1 MGQILVGA
9 YILLQA
15 LSPTPVPFEEAATGL
30 PLQALLY
37 TMTLMA
43 MAIVIVM
50 VMTLIAVVR

>member
-43 MAIVIVM
+43 IVIVM

>member
-1 MGQILVGA
+1 MGQILTQVGA
-9 YILLQA
+9 FILPQA

-43 MAIVIVM
+43 IVIVM